1 MNWQDI
7 LKIKTEDAIRDAK
20 RFAPDV
26 IDDDRKETVQKLYDE
41 VLAFFKKEN
50 FKLSKISTGRDNYTQ
65 EYFIAPK
72 KEYKKLLDGVD
83 FYRSEF
89 FEELEMG
96 IFEEDLIVA
105 RIPSG
110 MHLSR
115 FGVREKDNPKPL
127 EIKTEYI
134 RNMMD
139 ASRVATEYIKN
150 WEIAY
155 KEFKDRGGFNQ

>member
-1 MNWQDI
+1 MWKEI
-7 LKIKTEDAIRDAK
+7 LKIDTEDAIRDAK

-26 IDDDRKETVQKLYDE
+26 IDDDRKETVKKLYNE
-41 VLAFFKKEN
+41 VLAFFKKEDFN
-50 FKLSKISTGRDNYTQ
+50 VSKISTGRDAYSN
-65 EYFIAPK
+65 EFFIAPK
-72 KEYKKLLDGVD
+72 KEYKKLLDGVN

-89 FEELEMG
+89 FEELEIG
-96 IFEEDLIVA
+96 LFEEDLIVA

-155 KEFKDRGGFNQ
+155 KEFKDRGGFDQ

>member
-1 MNWQDI
+1 MWKEI
-7 LKIKTEDAIRDAK
+7 LKIDTEDAIRDAK

-26 IDDDRKETVQKLYDE
+26 IGDDRKETVKKLYNE
-41 VLAFFKKEN
+41 VLAFFKKEDFN
-50 FKLSKISTGRDNYTQ
+50 VSKISTGRDAYSN
-65 EYFIAPK
+65 EFFIAPK
-72 KEYKKLLDGVD
+72 KEYKKLLDGVN

-89 FEELEMG
+89 FEELEIG
-96 IFEEDLIVA
+96 LFEEDLIVA

-155 KEFKDRGGFNQ
+155 KEFKDRGGFDQ

>member
-7 LKIKTEDAIRDAK
+7 LKIKTEEAIRDAK

-41 VLAFFKKEN
+41 VLAFFKKED
-50 FKLSKISTGRDNYTQ
+50 FRFDEIDAGRDNYTQ
-65 EYFIAPK
+65 SVLMAPK
-72 KEYKKLLDGVD
+72 KEYKKLLDDVD
-83 FYRSEF
+83 FYRGAF
-89 FEELEMG
+89 FEELEIG
-96 IFEEDLIVA
+96 LFEEDLIVA

-115 FGVREKDNPKPL
+115 FGVREKDNPNPL
-127 EIKTEYI
+127 KIETKYI

-139 ASRVATEYIKN
+139 ASRVATKYIKN

-155 KEFKDRGGFNQ
+155 KEFMNRR

>member
-1 MNWQDI
+1 
-7 LKIKTEDAIRDAK
+7 
-20 RFAPDV
+20 
-26 IDDDRKETVQKLYDE
+26 
-41 VLAFFKKEN
+41 
-50 FKLSKISTGRDNYTQ
+50 
-65 EYFIAPK
+65 
-72 KEYKKLLDGVD
+72 
-83 FYRSEF
+83 
-89 FEELEMG
+89 
-96 IFEEDLIVA
+96 
-105 RIPSG
+105 

>member
-1 MNWQDI
+1 MNWQNI

-26 IDDDRKETVQKLYDE
+26 IDEDRKETVQKLYNE

-50 FKLSKISTGRDNYTQ
+50 FRFDKIDAGRDNYTQ
-65 EYFIAPK
+65 SVLIAPK

-83 FYRSEF
+83 FYRGAF
-89 FEELEMG
+89 FDELEIG
-96 IFEEDLIVA
+96 LFEEDLIVA

-139 ASRVATEYIKN
+139 ASRVATQYIKN